1 MSISC
6 ILIPV
11 LVGLIS
17 GILGYL
23 IGKMGAGAV
32 DNSALLN
39 LQAEVNKVKGQLDS
53 CRTDLKACQMKIS
66 NAKAAQPAVTAHPFD
81 SALASKIF
89 GRKIQKDD
97 LKIVEGIGPKIE
109 QLYRAAGVKT
119 WLALSQ
125 TSKEK
130 SLKILHEG
138 GERFA
143 MHDPSTWAKQAE
155 LALQGKWQELKD
167 WQDKLEGGKAE

>member
-11 LVGLIS
+11 LVGLIC

-23 IGKMGAGAV
+23 IGKMGSKTA
-32 DNSALLN
+32 DNSAELN
-39 LQAEVNKVKGQLDS
+39 SVKAQLDN
-53 CRTDLKACQMKIS
+53 CRADLKACQTNLS
-66 NAKAAQPAVTAHPFD
+66 HANVSSAAFVAPVFD
-81 SALASKIF
+81 SALASNIF
-89 GRKIQKDD
+89 GKKIIQDD

-109 QLYRAAGVKT
+109 ELYHAAGIRT

-130 SLKILHEG
+130 SLEILHAA
-138 GERFA
+138 GERFTL
-143 MHDPSTWAKQAE
+143 HDPSTWAKQAE
-155 LALQGKWQELKD
+155 LAYNGQWKELKD
-167 WQDKLEGGKAE
+167 WQDKLDGGKPEN